1 MKVCAEEAPSTVTFT
16 LLSDHIDLVTI
27 ILGFVDHE
35 VRMASMQLMFMC
47 LSCNVCSCSVP
58 TFRSAYAFSILTQ
71 SVSGSPIAAQ
81 FGYVPFNIPCIFH
94 VR

>member
-1 MKVCAEEAPSTVTFT
+1 MKVCAEEAPSTVAFT
-16 LLSDHIDLVTI
+16 PLTDHVAFVTI

-58 TFRSAYAFSILTQ
+58 TFRSAYAFSNLIQ
-71 SVSGSPIAAQ
+71 SVSLCPITAQ
-81 FGYVPFNIPCIFH
+81 FGYGVFNIPCIFH